1 MMSYTHIML
10 TLVSVGLIDE
20 GGYMV
25 TFKGST
31 CIICDAAHTMVGCFL
46 KREGLYQVDTNHAES
61 VSTSLADASLSMTD
75 AHWCLGHISPDAV
88 RLLCKSGIIT
98 GITLHLGTEI
108 ATCNSCAYAKMTC
121 KPVSKG
127 RSGKHADSPGGD
139 VHTDMWGPS
148 PVKSLGRKQYY
159 ISFTDDKACYMWV
172 YLLALKSEA
181 LKATFNLSPG

>member
-1 MMSYTHIML
+1 MGQINTPFVPSDKAICPYVCLTVRHSQILPSMMSYTHIML

-98 GITLHLGTEI
+98 GITLHPGTEI
-108 ATCNSCAYAKMTC
+108 TCNSYAYAKM
-121 KPVSKG
+121 
-127 RSGKHADSPGGD
+127 
-139 VHTDMWGPS
+139 
-148 PVKSLGRKQYY
+148 
-159 ISFTDDKACYMWV
+159 
-172 YLLALKSEA
+172 
-181 LKATFNLSPG
+181 